1 MTHATNK
8 KGDGSMA
15 TRKIISTEKAPAA
28 VGPYSQAV
36 CHGHLVFTAG
46 QVALDPATGKI
57 QGDTIEEQTDRALR
71 NVAAVLAAAGSR
83 MDRVLKVTVFM
94 TDLGAFAAMNGV
106 YARHFPS
113 DPPAR
118 SAVQVAAL
126 PLGAQIEIEAI
137 ALAGE

>member
-1 MTHATNK
+1 M
-8 KGDGSMA
+8 S
-15 TRKIISTEKAPAA
+15 RSIVSTDEAPAA

-36 CHGHLVFTAG
+36 RHGSLVYTAG
-46 QVALDPATGKI
+46 QVALDPTTGQI
-57 QGDTIEEQTDRALR
+57 DGQTIEEQTDRTLR
-71 NVAAVLAAAGSR
+71 NLAAVLAAAGSG

-94 TDLGAFAAMNGV
+94 TDLGKFAAMNEV

-126 PLGAQIEIEAI
+126 PLGAQVEIEAV
-137 ALAGE
+137 ALATE

>member
-1 MTHATNK
+1 M
-8 KGDGSMA
+8 S
-15 TRKIISTEKAPAA
+15 RVIVSTEEAPAA

-36 CHGHLVFTAG
+36 RHGSLVYTAG
-46 QVALDPATGKI
+46 QVALDPTTGQI
-57 QGDTIEEQTDRALR
+57 VGQTIEEQTDRTLR
-71 NVAAVLAAAGSR
+71 NLAAVLAAAGSG

-94 TDLGAFAAMNGV
+94 TDLGKFAAMNEV

-126 PLGAQIEIEAI
+126 PLGAQVEIEAV
-137 ALAGE
+137 ALATE

>member
-1 MTHATNK
+1 M
-8 KGDGSMA
+8 S
-15 TRKIISTEKAPAA
+15 RVIVSTEEAPAA

-36 CHGHLVFTAG
+36 RHGSLVYTAG
-46 QVALDPATGKI
+46 QVALDPTTGQI
-57 QGDTIEEQTDRALR
+57 VGQTIEEQTDRTLR
-71 NVAAVLAAAGSR
+71 NLAAVLAAAGSG

-94 TDLGAFAAMNGV
+94 TDLGKFAAMNEV

-126 PLGAQIEIEAI
+126 PLGAQVEIEAV
-137 ALAGE
+137 ALASE

>member
-1 MTHATNK
+1 M
-8 KGDGSMA
+8 S
-15 TRKIISTEKAPAA
+15 RVIVSTEEAPAA

-36 CHGHLVFTAG
+36 RHGSLVYTAG
-46 QVALDPATGKI
+46 QVALDPTTGQI
-57 QGDTIEEQTDRALR
+57 VGRTIEEQTDRTLR
-71 NVAAVLAAAGSR
+71 NLAAVLAAAGSG

-94 TDLGAFAAMNGV
+94 TDLGAFAAMNEV

-126 PLGAQIEIEAI
+126 PLGAQVEVEAV
-137 ALAGE
+137 ALASE